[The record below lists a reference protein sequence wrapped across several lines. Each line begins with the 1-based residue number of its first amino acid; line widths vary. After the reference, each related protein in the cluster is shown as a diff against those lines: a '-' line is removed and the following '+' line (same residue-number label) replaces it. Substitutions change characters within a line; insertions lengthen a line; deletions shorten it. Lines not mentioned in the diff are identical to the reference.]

1 MSKADFASVAPIRR
15 EVVSEQVAQRLLS
28 LIQSGN
34 LKPGQ
39 QLPPERELAV
49 TLEVSRP
56 SLREALRALSLL
68 GVVRIRPG
76 GGAFVSA
83 LDPESLLAP
92 IHFFVSLDSGNLES
106 LFDARILIESG
117 IVRLAATRITKA
129 ALETLKSCVEH
140 EADEL
145 LDVERFIASD
155 ELFHKTI
162 FAAVDNPFLIKI
174 ATSLHIL
181 GHASRNVT
189 GHIPGVVEQS
199 LADHRRILAA
209 LVSRDG
215 AKAAAAME
223 AHLRNVRNA
232 YHGKSAGRAKRSR
245 SR

>member
-1 MSKADFASVAPIRR
+1 MSKATMPAMAPIRR

-76 GGAFVSA
+76 GGAFVTA

-92 IHFFVSLDSGNLES
+92 IHFFISLDSENIER

-117 IVRLAATRITKA
+117 IARLAATRISREGIDRLRKC
-129 ALETLKSCVEH
+129 LDE
-140 EADEL
+140 EAQDL
-145 LDVERFIASD
+145 SDVDQFIASD
-155 ELFHKTI
+155 EAFHKTL
-162 FAAVDNPFLIKI
+162 FDAVDNPFVLKI
-174 ATSLHIL
+174 ATSLHVL
-181 GHASRNVT
+181 GQASRDVT
-189 GHIPGVVEQS
+189 GHIPGVISQS
-199 LADHRRILAA
+199 LIDHRRILAA
-209 LVSRDG
+209 ISERDG
-215 AKAAAAME
+215 DKAAAAME
-223 AHLRNVRNA
+223 THLKNVRRA
-232 YHGKSAGRAKRSR
+232 YQRRGAKEQATPRR
-245 SR
+245 R

>member
-1 MSKADFASVAPIRR
+1 MSEASKLKFAPIKR
-15 EVVSEQVAQRLLS
+15 EVVAEQVAQRLLS

-49 TLEVSRP
+49 TLDVSRP

-92 IHFFVSLDSGNLES
+92 IHFFVSLDSHNLES
-106 LFDARILIESG
+106 LFEARILIESG
-117 IVRLAATRITKA
+117 LARLAATRISKA
-129 ALETLKSCVEH
+129 GIAKLKEC
-140 EADEL
+140 
-145 LDVERFIASD
+145 LDVERQDLNDVDRFIASD

-162 FAAVDNPFLIKI
+162 FEGVDNSFLIKI

-181 GHASRNVT
+181 GQASRNLT
-189 GHIPGVVEQS
+189 GHIPGVIARS
-199 LADHRRILAA
+199 LTDHKRILTAIIE
-209 LVSRDG
+209 RDPD
-215 AKAAAAME
+215 KAGAAME
-223 AHLRNVRNA
+223 AHLKNVRKA
-232 YHGKSAGRAKRSR
+232 YDQRGAKRSR
-245 SR
+245 AKER

>member
-1 MSKADFASVAPIRR
+1 MSKVEFVHVGPIQRA
-15 EVVSEQVAQRLLS
+15 VVSEQVAHRLLS

-83 LDPESLLAP
+83 LDPQVLLAP
-92 IHFFVSLDSGNLES
+92 IHFLVSLDSANLDS
-106 LFDARILIESG
+106 LFDARILIEPE
-117 IVRLAATRITKA
+117 ITRLAASRITKA
-129 ALETLKSCVEH
+129 ALETLKSCVEQ
-140 EADEL
+140 EADDL
-145 LDVERFIASD
+145 RDVDRFIASD

-189 GHIPGVVEQS
+189 GHVPGVVEQS
-199 LADHRRILAA
+199 LADHRRIVAA
-209 LVSRDG
+209 LASRSG

-223 AHLRNVRNA
+223 AHLRNVRDA
-232 YHGKSAGRAKRSR
+232 YHKRSARGARR
-245 SR
+245 SRVR